1 MSDVT
6 TEAADR
12 SAAYVERTRVAVE
25 RLLTDSTFAELS
37 VEDIITEA
45 GMARSTFYVYFA
57 DKRAMLDALTA
68 DLLEGALGV
77 VSVWWDLPPEA
88 TYDELRAALAG
99 FVEYFHRHRAL
110 LRAVIDAAAVDA
122 TAEAGFG
129 RMVAAGEE
137 GITAHIRAGQA
148 RGSVNA
154 ALDGPVVARWLVRLV
169 EQGLY
174 DLIASAG
181 DDRRER
187 LVDALS
193 IIIWNA
199 LYRSARPATSTR

>member
-1 MSDVT
+1 MT
-6 TEAADR
+6 AAAADTSDR
-12 SAAYVERTRVAVE
+12 SAQYVARTRVAVE
-25 RLLTDSTFAELS
+25 LLLSERTFAELS

-57 DKRAMLDALTA
+57 DKRQMLDALTA

-77 VSVWWDLPPEA
+77 VSAWWEMAPEA
-88 TYDELRAALAG
+88 DYDELRAALAR
-99 FVEYFHRHRAL
+99 FVSYFHQHGAL
-110 LRAVIDAAAVDA
+110 LKAVIDAAATDA

-137 GITAHIRAGQA
+137 GIAAHIRAGQA
-148 RGSVNA
+148 RGAVNA
-154 ALDGPVVARWLVRLV
+154 AIDPDVVASWLVRLV

-174 DLIASAG
+174 ELTAPAG
-181 DDRRER
+181 EDRRER

-193 IIIWNA
+193 MIVWNT
-199 LYRSARPATSTR
+199 LYRGAR